1 MNPMTPN
8 FISNLADLQG
18 LMALF
23 DTLPGVFVYA
33 KDRQSRFMLANQ
45 AELGLLGVKTLEEVV
60 GKRDADFFEPR
71 IADTFVVEDQRVL
84 AGQPS
89 LNQRQMVPDQAGHVR
104 WYLSNKMP
112 LHGKQGEVVGLC
124 GLLRDLT
131 HADSEAQAYGSL
143 APVIEHINA
152 HYKQAIKTGDLAGLV
167 GLSVSQLN
175 RKFKAFTGL
184 SPVAYILKVRLDA
197 AQSRLLHSDMSV
209 TAIAADLGFYDQ
221 SYFTRQ
227 FQKGVGMSPTA
238 FRLRG
243 SD

>member
-1 MNPMTPN
+1 MNPMTQD
-8 FISNLADLQG
+8 FISRLADLQG

-45 AELGLLGVKTLEEVV
+45 AELRLLGIGALDEMI
-60 GKRDADFFEPR
+60 GKRDADFFEKR
-71 IADTFVVEDQRVL
+71 IAAAYVAEDQRVL
-84 AGQPS
+84 AGQS
-89 LNQRQMVPDQAGHVR
+89 SINQRQMVPDPDGRVR
-104 WYLSNKMP
+104 WYISSKTP
-112 LHGKQGEVVGLC
+112 LRGKAGEIVGLC

-131 HADSEAQAYGSL
+131 HADSEAEAYGSL

-152 HYKQAIKTGDLAGLV
+152 HYKQTIKTGDLADLV

-175 RKFKAFTGL
+175 RKFKAFTGF
-184 SPVAYILKVRLDA
+184 SPVTYILKVRLDA
-197 AQSRLLHSDMSV
+197 AQSQLLYSDMSV
-209 TAIAADLGFYDQ
+209 TEIAADLGFYDQ

-227 FQKGVGMSPTA
+227 FQKGVGMPPTA